1 VRVKLL
7 ESHAIEY
14 EVPMFATRQKLE
26 DNELQILAPY
36 AQKARDSRGRRYPD
50 EEHPYRTAFQRDRD
64 RIIHTTAFRRLEFK
78 TQVFVVT
85 EGDYY
90 RTRLT
95 HSLEVA
101 QIGRTLARALG
112 ANEDLTEAICL
123 VHDIGHTPFGH
134 AGEYTMQRLMK
145 DHGGFNHQQQSL
157 RIVEF
162 LEERFPEFR
171 GLNLTYEVR
180 EGIVKHETEYDIVEA
195 DEYNPDEKPTL
206 EAQLTSAA
214 DEIAYN
220 SADLDDGLR
229 AGLLEPGDL
238 EDLELWRAWRNEY
251 EIGRGRFTE
260 QVRHK
265 FIRWLVNELVTDYT
279 TSTESRLAAGRID
292 SVQKL
297 RAQKESVGG
306 FSSAMDDRLK
316 PLKKYLFENFYRNYR
331 VVRMARK
338 AEQVIETLFEAFV
351 QDPELLPKH
360 IRERMDGEGAAR
372 VVCDYVAGMTDRF
385 ALDEYDRIFDPST
398 RV

>member
-1 VRVKLL
+1 
-7 ESHAIEY
+7 
-14 EVPMFATRQKLE
+14 MFTTRQKLE
-26 DNELQILAPY
+26 ENEYQILAPY
-36 AQKARDSRGRRYPD
+36 AQRSRESRGRKYPD

-64 RIIHTTAFRRLEFK
+64 RIVHTTAFRRLEFK

-101 QIGRTLARALG
+101 QIGRTLARVLA

-134 AGEYTMQRLMK
+134 SGEYTMKRLMK
-145 DHGGFNHQQQSL
+145 DYGGFNHQQQSL
-157 RIVEF
+157 RIVEL
-162 LEERFPEFR
+162 LEERFVEFR

-180 EGIVKHETEYDIVEA
+180 EGIVKHETEYDVVEA
-195 DEYNPDEKPTL
+195 GEYNPDEMPTL
-206 EAQLTSAA
+206 EAQFASAA

-229 AGLLEPGDL
+229 AGLLEPHEL
-238 EDLELWRAWRNEY
+238 EDLELWRRWRDENEL
-251 EIGRGRFTE
+251 GKGRFTD

-265 FIRWLVNELVTDYT
+265 FIRWVVNEMVSDYT
-279 TSTESRLAAGRID
+279 TTTDSRLAKGKID
-292 SVQKL
+292 SVVKL
-297 RAQKESVGG
+297 RAQKEAIGG
-306 FSSAMDDRLK
+306 FSEAMTAQLT
-316 PLKKYLFENFYRNYR
+316 PLKKYLFDNFYRNYR

-351 QDPELLPKH
+351 KNPELLPKH
-360 IRERMDGEGAAR
+360 IRERMDSEGVAR
-372 VVCDYVAGMTDRF
+372 VTCDYIAGMTDRF
-385 ALDEYDRIFDPST
+385 ALEEYDRMFDPST